1 MEKPTVTMEEM
12 RMLLLLLQ
20 MIEILEV
27 VSAVK
32 LKKKIDGEQPT
43 RPCQI
48 PASQQPQRSR
58 ITVRVDTFHT
68 AAGAASASKH
78 AEWENHTERAKKNAL
93 CACLH
98 LIISSL
104 ARMVCRS
111 SGST

>member
-1 MEKPTVTMEEM
+1 MEKPTATMEEM
-12 RMLLLLLQ
+12 SMLLLQ
-20 MIEILEV
+20 MIKILEMAK
-27 VSAVK
+27 AVK
-32 LKKKIDGEQPT
+32 LKKKINGEQPIK
-43 RPCQI
+43 PCQI

-68 AAGAASASKH
+68 AAGAASASRH
-78 AEWENHTERAKKNAL
+78 AGWENHTERAKKNAL
-93 CACLH
+93 CACLP